1 MNIFAMV
8 GANSMRQAMI
18 RQQNKEPYNWSSFAF
33 RTMLK
38 RNEKRNFGRHLA
50 RQINATPDMGI
61 FTDLLARAADRSTGS
76 TASAQHTY

>member
-38 RNEKRNFGRHLA
+38 KRNFGRHLA
-50 RQINATPDMGI
+50 RQINKTPDMGI